1 MESLPLLAL
10 SVTNKLKQIMNDDY
24 DKMEE
29 MVADY
34 KLGLPLET
42 ESEDD
47 PELDYQRSEMRV
59 LVNSHKKTLDL
70 VNPSFVNE
78 FFN

>member
-1 MESLPLLAL
+1 
-10 SVTNKLKQIMNDDY
+10 MNDDY

-47 PELDYQRSEMRV
+47 PELDYQREEMR
-59 LVNSHKKTLDL
+59 LIRARANISNII
-70 VNPSFVNE
+70 NPNFTKE